1 MSVANMKGDSGKTKN
16 GAIFPHTG
24 YALNGLPN
32 PVPRLPRCS
41 AHVKFPI
48 LPPSI
53 HSTMRHLLAL
63 ALGLLLC
70 SAFLACRN
78 GTEQQDTYQSDT
90 PRSLSYQ
97 PTLRPAQEL
106 EVISHGAAGRV
117 SGSLHEVRTPAG
129 TLLVDCGLFYPDGDP
144 GQDFEAR
151 QAEAQRLSETLPPG
165 ATQVDAVLL
174 THAHLDHVGRLPLLI
189 RSGYQGKVYCT
200 PVTARLL
207 RLMLLSQIRYDDMPR
222 TWVFSQNSIKKSDDG
237 RRHVTAHW
245 RSDCKWR
252 QRIKDHNA
260 RTHSGRRTDIERK
273 LGLDLAP
280 CTECGRMDLDPVLA
294 HVVELPYDY
303 PYQVVPHI
311 EVTFLDAGHIP
322 GSASILIETGG
333 RRLLFSGDVGN
344 DLSQLQPGPKP
355 FPQVDALW
363 IESTYG
369 ATVRSPDVA
378 NEFQRFQRT
387 VADALKSRKVVWIPA
402 FALDRTQKVLHNIQL
417 ARQKGL
423 LPGNVPVYCPSP
435 LAAEI
440 TDLYVELLHN
450 GTAGF
455 RTHLYDHPEAVF
467 APQKRHMPKHIQGPC
482 IMITTSGMMDAAF
495 SESLASQLLPRSDV
509 AVFLVGYQD
518 PGTIGGQLRAGNR
531 QVTWEG
537 TRIDVAATVH
547 NFSAFSAHADAADL
561 LRLLANQLPDTP
573 LFLVHGDPSASKALA
588 SFLQKNGFH
597 AAQPMPAQQPVRI
610 GQ

>member
-1 MSVANMKGDSGKTKN
+1 
-16 GAIFPHTG
+16 
-24 YALNGLPN
+24 
-32 PVPRLPRCS
+32 
-41 AHVKFPI
+41 
-48 LPPSI
+48 
-53 HSTMRHLLAL
+53 MRHLLAL

-78 GTEQQDTYQSDT
+78 GTEQQDTYHTAAS
-90 PRSLSYQ
+90 RSLSSQ
-97 PTLRPAQEL
+97 PALRPSQGF

-144 GQDFEAR
+144 GKDFEAR

-222 TWVFSQNSIKKSDDG
+222 TWVFSQNSIEKNHDG

-280 CTECGRMDLDPVLA
+280 CNACGGLDLEPVLA

-303 PYQVVPHI
+303 PFQVAPDI

-333 RRLLFSGDVGN
+333 LRLFFSGDVGN

-355 FPQVDALW
+355 FPTADALW

-369 ATVRSPDVA
+369 ATVRPPEVT

-402 FALDRTQKVLHNIQL
+402 FALDRTQKVLYNIQL
-417 ARQKGL
+417 ARLQGL
-423 LPGNVPVYCPSP
+423 IPMDVQVFCPSP

-455 RTHLYDHPEAVF
+455 RTHLYEHPEAVF
-467 APQKRHMPKHIQGPC
+467 APHERQLPKLIEGPS
-482 IMITTSGMMDAAF
+482 ILITTSGMMDAAF

-509 AVFLVGYQD
+509 SVFLVGYQD

-547 NFSAFSAHADAADL
+547 TFGVFSAHADAADL
-561 LRLLANQLPDTP
+561 LRLLGNQSPHTP
-573 LFLVHGDPSASKALA
+573 LFLVHGDSSASNALA
-588 SFLQKNGFH
+588 DYLQKNGFLD
-597 AAQPMPAQQPVRI
+597 ALPMPSQQPVRI